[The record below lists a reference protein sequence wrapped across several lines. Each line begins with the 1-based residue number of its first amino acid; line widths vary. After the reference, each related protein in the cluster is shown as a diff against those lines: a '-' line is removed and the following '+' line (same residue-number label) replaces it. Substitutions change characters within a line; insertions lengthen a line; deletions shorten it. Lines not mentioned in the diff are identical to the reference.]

1 MRHKVASIHLIFQAL
16 GSFLAYI
23 NKLCVMRRT
32 VAYIVIFLTL
42 ASCGDKSNSNYIETE
57 IEIGAFTFQFPQD
70 FKLIKEQGI
79 DSYVGKVSNGKID
92 FQFDYG
98 YYSNSLDKS
107 IAEYLEQD
115 VWKWNA
121 LGRYG
126 LLPSGTEL
134 SGIAKET
141 ALISCQTE
149 DSIKYIN
156 FYMFKGDTLSYK
168 LTIPKEILET
178 KIEIDTIDSVVYKY
192 VRKSNYVG
200 LYAKNLRG
208 FNKSINSYLA
218 LSIVASDLNKEET
231 EIAYEILRSC
241 KRQK

>member
-1 MRHKVASIHLIFQAL
+1 MTTIP
-16 GSFLAYI
+16 I
-23 NKLCVMRRT
+23 NKSNEPQTRYLCVMTRI

-42 ASCGDKSNSNYIETE
+42 TSCRDESTSNHIQAE
-57 IEIGAFTFQFPQD
+57 IEIGVFTFQFPQD

-79 DSYVGKVSNGKID
+79 DSYVGKLSNGKID

-98 YYSNSLDKS
+98 YYSNSFDKS
-107 IAEYLEQD
+107 ITEYIGQD
-115 VWKWNA
+115 VWKLNA
-121 LGRYG
+121 LGQYG

-141 ALISCQTE
+141 VLISCQTK
-149 DSIKYIN
+149 DSIRYIN
-156 FYMFKGDTLSYK
+156 LYEYKGDTLFYE
-168 LTIPKEILET
+168 LTIPKEILDT
-178 KIEIDTIDSVVYKY
+178 KIEMDTIDNVAYKY

-200 LYAKNLRG
+200 LYAKNLSG

-218 LSIVASDLNKEET
+218 LSIDASDLSTEET

-241 KRQK
+241 KLQK

>member
-1 MRHKVASIHLIFQAL
+1 
-16 GSFLAYI
+16 
-23 NKLCVMRRT
+23 MRRT
-32 VAYIVIFLTL
+32 VAYIVIFLTMV
-42 ASCGDKSNSNYIETE
+42 SCGDESKSNHIRTE
-57 IEIGAFTFQFPQD
+57 IEIGDFNFQFPQD

-79 DSYVGKVSNGKID
+79 DSYVGKVSNGKIK

-98 YYSNSLDKS
+98 YYSNSLDKTIS
-107 IAEYLEQD
+107 EYLGQD

-121 LGRYG
+121 LGQHG

-141 ALISCQTE
+141 VLIGFQTD

-156 FYMFKGDTLSYK
+156 LYMFKGDTLSYE

-178 KIEIDTIDSVVYKY
+178 KIEIDTIENVVYKY

-218 LSIVASDLNKEET
+218 LSINASNLNEEET
-231 EIAYEILRSC
+231 EVAYEILRTC
-241 KRQK
+241 KLQK